1 MGDGV
6 ETGTRRGH
14 CGMEV
19 PPGRGVVTASSGGE
33 PRLQVSPEWAGVQGG
48 MPEMACWAKTNKKS
62 LVQGVRDDKRASVP
76 GRLESPQAIV
86 HAAALKAEAAA
97 QAAEGSAEC
106 LMRT

>member
-1 MGDGV
+1 
-6 ETGTRRGH
+6 
-14 CGMEV
+14 
-19 PPGRGVVTASSGGE
+19 
-33 PRLQVSPEWAGVQGG
+33 

-86 HAAALKAEAAA
+86 HAASLKAEAAA